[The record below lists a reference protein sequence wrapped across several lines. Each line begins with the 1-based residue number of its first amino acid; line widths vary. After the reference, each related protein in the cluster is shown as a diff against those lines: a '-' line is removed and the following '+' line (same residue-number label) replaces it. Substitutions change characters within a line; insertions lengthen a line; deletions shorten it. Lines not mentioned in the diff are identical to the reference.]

1 MAFNRRPDPKPFE
14 TVPPALNPEQGR
26 ASIAPDG
33 PRAFASPSIE
43 GESVIGSELS
53 IEGQSITIRC
63 KGSLR
68 VNGNIQAD
76 LHCVQLLVGEQAV
89 IVGSITAEKVAVF
102 GRVNGAIIGDSVVL
116 HSTAHVEGDINSR
129 SLSIEEGAAF
139 DGRSRTT
146 TDIAEVAPQLESSP
160 TAETEGFHS

>member
-1 MAFNRRPDPKPFE
+1 MAFTRKSDPKPFE
-14 TVPPALNPEQGR
+14 IVPPALNPDQRR

-33 PRAFASPSIE
+33 LRAFASPSID
-43 GESVIGSELS
+43 GKSVIGSELS

-89 IVGSITAEKVAVF
+89 ILGSIIAEKVAVF
-102 GRVNGAIIGDSVVL
+102 GRVNGAIIGDNVVL
-116 HSTAHVEGDINSR
+116 HSTAHVEGDISGR
-129 SLSIEEGAAF
+129 SLSVEEGARF
-139 DGRSRTT
+139 DGRSRKV
-146 TDIAEVAPQLESSP
+146 TDLAEAAPQLESSP
-160 TAETEGFHS
+160 KYTVK

>member
-1 MAFNRRPDPKPFE
+1 MAFTRKSDPKPFE
-14 TVPPALNPEQGR
+14 IVPPALNPEQRR
-26 ASIAPDG
+26 ASVAPDG
-33 PRAFASPSIE
+33 LRAFAPSID

-89 IVGSITAEKVAVF
+89 ILGSITAEKVAVF
-102 GRVNGAIIGDSVVL
+102 GRVNGAIIGDNVVL
-116 HSTAHVEGDINSR
+116 HSTAHVEGDISGR
-129 SLSIEEGAAF
+129 SLSIEEGATP
-139 DGRSRTT
+139 DGRSRKI
-146 TDIAEVAPQLESSP
+146 TDLAEAAPQLESSP
-160 TAETEGFHS
+160 K